1 MKDVASFVKG
11 SWFDSIDLSR
21 IGLHCGFRTRSVEQ
35 NPENTKWNLRILQSE
50 NVGKYK
56 VKFSDFAK

>member
-21 IGLHCGFRTRSVEQ
+21 IGLHCGFRTELEARSKIRKIQSGIFGFCKVRIS
-35 NPENTKWNLRILQSE
+35 ENTK
-50 NVGKYK
+50 
-56 VKFSDFAK
+56 